1 MCLMAPLAQYQWQ
14 AVTRQT
20 TTSVWCFSFIIFQ
33 SQSECCVCYRLYSG
47 QILHHWIFKQPN
59 ETCQAGP
66 VYRHSVAQR
75 EKMARER
82 PLLIEL
88 ISRNTGMVY
97 GGVGVVD
104 CGLPSYF

>member
-1 MCLMAPLAQYQWQ
+1 MKLARPGLSIATPL
-14 AVTRQT
+14 R
-20 TTSVWCFSFIIFQ
+20 
-33 SQSECCVCYRLYSG
+33 
-47 QILHHWIFKQPN
+47 N
-59 ETCQAGP
+59 EKKWP
-66 VYRHSVAQR
+66 
-75 EKMARER
+75 ER